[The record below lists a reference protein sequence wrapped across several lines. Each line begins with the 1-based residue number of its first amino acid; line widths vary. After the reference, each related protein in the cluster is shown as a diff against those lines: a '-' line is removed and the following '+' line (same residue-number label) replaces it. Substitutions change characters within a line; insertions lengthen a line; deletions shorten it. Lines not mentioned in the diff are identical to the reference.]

1 MWKVLCIFAARL
13 LPNVKARVGDV
24 DAVCTWKRKAACR
37 VPIASFEAVVR
48 MKSKAKE
55 KDFFYII
62 IVICVSL

>member
-13 LPNVKARVGDV
+13 LPDVKSRVGDV
-24 DAVCTWKRKAACR
+24 DAVCTWKSKAACR
-37 VPIASFEAVVR
+37 VPIVSFEAVVR